1 MNCLP
6 MERADLI
13 RNKEY
18 RLSKIQ
24 IDLFNEVEQ
33 FMKKNELNRTVLEQ
47 KFGISRNQINQ
58 ILDGKANLT
67 ISELVN
73 LSLALGLAPHI
84 SFEDLLFNNEL

>member
-13 RNKEY
+13 RSKEY